1 MTDWRAQHQTSN
13 PRAKQDID
21 AEGLCHLLRLRDYK
35 EAAKRLSL
43 TDDSLVGS
51 RRFDVL
57 EPYIKDLPDSIL
69 EGFPMLMIAEG
80 NVCRLTCRFDEALT
94 WYVKAKGAFARQ
106 LDKQGISRALR
117 GQAMVYLDTIQPAKA
132 EALLTSALK
141 ASRGNP
147 QERALTLRLLAEN
160 KTNQG
165 RPIVAETLLKTAE
178 RIVGRP
184 EVDQDVIEL
193 RMLLRSGRL
202 EKARSLAETIV
213 AGERGANQE
222 EQVSHSYREAALIL
236 SLVYSWKGEPDKAR
250 QCAEDSLILGQ
261 RLNSPFIEVAAY
273 MRLGHACQVSADV
286 AVEDIANCYHT
297 ALDLCDVLDVR
308 TGRSEALMGLCLLYG
323 FNNDMSAAERY
334 GREALVIAQQAGDEW
349 MAGLCMLN
357 LGIALANTGHEDRA
371 MTILSQAASTFA
383 ICGDS
388 YNLVIT
394 RFWLALS
401 AIHQGRTGEFS
412 VHATALFKMAQ
423 MQDYDFLFS
432 RKTLFGPRDPGAAIS
447 ILMEARRQGI
457 EKDYVTY
464 LLDDMNLLE
473 AASCTS
479 NPLRIQALGP
489 LRVWR
494 EEHEIKDVRWKR
506 SKARTLFGLL
516 ITCRRELLRKEQ
528 IMDMLYPGM
537 SADVAYRNFRVTLN
551 ALNVSL
557 QPERG
562 SYALPLYVL
571 RHEQCYG
578 LNLASG
584 YWLDVEEF
592 ESLIG
597 KANSLKH
604 RDESKAIELYR
615 QAVEL
620 YKGDYLQDLVYED
633 WSGKERQR
641 LFELYEQAVHGLAGL
656 LALKEDYEGC
666 IELCRRLLA
675 KDNCWEEGY
684 RLLMLCHYKLGNR
697 PRALRVYRDCVEC
710 LREGLDVLPM
720 PSTVHLYD
728 QIRERAL

>member
-1 MTDWRAQHQTSN
+1 MTDRRAQHQASN
-13 PRAKQDID
+13 SHAKQDID
-21 AEGLCHLLRLRDYK
+21 VEGLCHLLRLRNYK

-43 TDDSLVGS
+43 TDDNVVGS
-51 RRFDVL
+51 PRFDIL

-69 EGFPMLMIAEG
+69 EGFPMLMVAEG

-94 WYVKAKGAFARQ
+94 WYVKAKGAFTRQ
-106 LDKQGISRALR
+106 RDKRGVSRALR

-132 EALLTSALK
+132 ETLLVHALDV
-141 ASRGNP
+141 NHDDP

-178 RIVGRP
+178 RIVGQANT
-184 EVDQDVIEL
+184 DQNVIEL

-202 EKARSLAETIV
+202 EKARSLAETII
-213 AGERGANQE
+213 AE
-222 EQVSHSYREAALIL
+222 EQRAEQERISHSYREATLIL
-236 SLVYSWKGEPDKAR
+236 SLVHSWRGEGDKAR
-250 QCAEDSLILGQ
+250 QYAEDSLILGQ

-273 MRLGHACQVSADV
+273 MRLGHAYQIGVDITPEDV
-286 AVEDIANCYHT
+286 ANCYQT
-297 ALDLCDVLDVR
+297 ALDLCDGLGVR

-323 FNNDMSAAERY
+323 LNNDIAAAERY
-334 GREALVIAQQAGDEW
+334 GQEALETAQQAGDEW
-349 MAGLCMLN
+349 MVGLCMLTI
-357 LGIALANTGHEDRA
+357 GIAQANTGHEDRA
-371 MTILSQAASTFA
+371 MAMLSRAVSTFT

-388 YNLVIT
+388 YNLVMT
-394 RFWLALS
+394 RLWLAL
-401 AIHQGRTGEFS
+401 ITVRRGRTDQFPT
-412 VHATALFKMAQ
+412 HAAGLLKMAQ
-423 MQDYDFLFS
+423 MQDYSFLFS
-432 RKTLFGPRDPGAAIS
+432 RKTLFGPRDPDAAIS

-464 LLDDMNLLE
+464 ILNEMNTLE
-473 AASCTS
+473 VASCLGS
-479 NPLRIQALGP
+479 PLRVQALGP

-494 EEHEIKDVRWKR
+494 EEHEIKDVRWRR

-516 ITCRRELLRKEQ
+516 ITCRRELLRREQ
-528 IMDMLYPGM
+528 IMDMLYPGIP
-537 SADVAYRNFRVTLN
+537 ADVAYRNFRVTLN

-641 LFELYEQAVHGLAGL
+641 LFEVYEQAVHDLAGL
-656 LALKEDYEGC
+656 LALREDYDGC

-697 PRALRVYRDCVEC
+697 PGALRVYRDCVEC

-720 PSTVHLYD
+720 PGTVHLYD
-728 QIRERAL
+728 QIRELAL